1 MHCRAF
7 WCGLLAKAARLP
19 PPPPPLAFHISA
31 EVSAAPLP
39 PPHNEPE
46 AGAAL
51 RREACGA
58 GGSRI
63 GRAARQRARVGLD
76 LVVDINVEHVV
87 FVVASGDVSK
97 AEVAVK
103 SHGFGI
109 VGGAEHGDAAS
120 DPLGQADRLVD
131 RPQQK
136 PGGHSLPLVALVGCK
151 IADV

>member
-109 VGGAEHGDAAS
+109 VGGPSMAMRHPIPSDRRIAS
-120 DPLGQADRLVD
+120 SID
-131 RPQQK
+131 
-136 PGGHSLPLVALVGCK
+136 HSKSRVATPCR
-151 IADV
+151 